1 MSASAAPTTASI
13 RATIE
18 RVALDVLNGK
28 FSESAAQHVLLELL
42 PTAEDVVLRSA
53 LRYDFADQCWL
64 SLPTSL
70 VLAMREALPDLP
82 WARVAE
88 PRIRKT
94 KPIQDAEEEEQ
105 EVERDEEEEEE
116 EDATEAETEVADAE
130 AAREQPVAGGSSAS
144 SRRLM
149 EKAGPANDAPVP
161 TLCAIRCSGASSLSA
176 SALAAH
182 RSGAVQRR
190 SDTSAIADGL
200 VLGRLS
206 HFESFPR
213 VNGYPSGTA
222 CYECW
227 CLRKKCSLSTGASR
241 PAPRRR
247 QVAAPASPATTPRAK
262 QPRRSTRTKEASE
275 RDAAKA
281 AADARRLQMLP
292 DTPSHN
298 PSDPSPALPPTSP
311 ASSRH
316 TDKSADPTKK
326 STGKRAAPEPG
337 DAPAPKMPR
346 LELPPPAHPL
356 VGSRVFDPLDA
367 SRVVGLI
374 SPIPATPATPIDP
387 LPAAVVERLGRD
399 EERLGTLEYYFNIHH
414 AWIQQFATLLTE
426 MKERVDGLQQTNDS
440 LREELR
446 QTREASARTA
456 EQGTSSNLP
465 RFCKSPLTLLI
476 DRSVVERY
484 HQEFVAFRERVDAAL
499 GKPGDAGEPSSALVV
514 PNVGAKGADPL
525 FLPES
530 DSDAE
535 SDVDDA
541 AATKKADLVDS
552 EAKSSSSEASSSAS
566 ASGDE
571 SGVDAEGAGL
581 VRVKGKESA
590 LQAMQRREA
599 ERREEEKRVAAER
612 EAEERREEE
621 RRAAERRK
629 AKGKGKARIWQRA

>member
-1 MSASAAPTTASI
+1 MSASAEPTTASI

-28 FSESAAQHVLLELL
+28 FSESATQHVLLELL

-82 WARVAE
+82 WAHIAE

-94 KPIQDAEEEEQ
+94 KPAQDAEEEEQ
-105 EVERDEEEEEE
+105 EAERDEEEEEE

-130 AAREQPVAGGSSAS
+130 AVHEQPVASGGSAS

-149 EKAGPANDAPVP
+149 EKAGPANNAPCDACERKSM
-161 TLCAIRCSGASSLSA
+161 LCCAR
-176 SALAAH
+176 
-182 RSGAVQRR
+182 
-190 SDTSAIADGL
+190 
-200 VLGRLS
+200 
-206 HFESFPR
+206 
-213 VNGYPSGTA
+213 NGYPPGTM

-241 PAPRRR
+241 LAPRRH

-262 QPRRSTRTKEASE
+262 QLRCSARMKETSA

-298 PSDPSPALPPTSP
+298 PSDLSPALPPTSP
-311 ASSRH
+311 ASLRH
-316 TDKSADPTKK
+316 TEKSADPAKK

-337 DAPAPKMPR
+337 DTPEPKMPH
-346 LELPPPAHPL
+346 LELPLPVHPL
-356 VGSRVFDPLDA
+356 VGSCVFDPLDA

-387 LPAAVVERLGRD
+387 LPVAVVERLGRD
-399 EERLGTLEYYFNIHH
+399 EERLGTLEYYFNVHH

-426 MKERVDGLQQTNDS
+426 MKERVDGLQQANDS

-446 QTREASARTA
+446 QTREAGARTA
-456 EQGTSSNLP
+456 EQ
-465 RFCKSPLTLLI
+465 
-476 DRSVVERY
+476 DRSVVEGYRN
-484 HQEFVAFRERVDAAL
+484 QFVAFREQVDAAL
-499 GKPGDAGEPSSALVV
+499 GKEDDAGEPSSALVV
-514 PNVGAKGADPL
+514 PNAGAKGLDPL

-535 SDVDDA
+535 GDVDGSVA
-541 AATKKADLVDS
+541 MKKAGSV
-552 EAKSSSSEASSSAS
+552 EPEEKPSSSEASSSEGS
-566 ASGDE
+566 SGDE
-571 SGVDAEGAGL
+571 SGADAEGAEL
-581 VRVKGKESA
+581 VKVRGKESA
-590 LQAMQRREA
+590 LQAMRRREA

-629 AKGKGKARIWQRA
+629 AKGKGKARVRQRA

>member
-64 SLPTSL
+64 SLP
-70 VLAMREALPDLP
+70 MK
-82 WARVAE
+82 

-116 EDATEAETEVADAE
+116 EDATKAEMEVADAE
-130 AAREQPVAGGSSAS
+130 AAREQPVAGGGSAS

-149 EKAGPANDAPVP
+149 EKAGPTNDAPCDACERKSM
-161 TLCAIRCSGASSLSA
+161 LCCS
-176 SALAAH
+176 
-182 RSGAVQRR
+182 R
-190 SDTSAIADGL
+190 
-200 VLGRLS
+200 
-206 HFESFPR
+206 
-213 VNGYPSGTA
+213 NGYPSGTA

-241 PAPRRR
+241 PAPRRC
-247 QVAAPASPATTPRAK
+247 QVAAPTSPATTPCAK

-298 PSDPSPALPPTSP
+298 PSDPSPALPPTSL
-311 ASSRH
+311 ASLHH

-337 DAPAPKMPR
+337 DAPTPKMPH

-356 VGSRVFDPLDA
+356 VGSRVFNLLDA

-374 SPIPATPATPIDP
+374 SPIPATPVTPIDP

-399 EERLGTLEYYFNIHH
+399 EERLGTLEYYFNVHH

-446 QTREASARTA
+446 QTREAGARTA
-456 EQGTSSNLP
+456 EQ
-465 RFCKSPLTLLI
+465 

-499 GKPGDAGEPSSALVV
+499 GKPDDAGEPSSALVV

-541 AATKKADLVDS
+541 AATKKVDLVDS

-571 SGVDAEGAGL
+571 SGADAEGAGL

-590 LQAMQRREA
+590 LQAMRRREA
-599 ERREEEKRVAAER
+599 EQREEEKRVAAER
-612 EAEERREEE
+612 EAEERRGEE

-629 AKGKGKARIWQRA
+629 AKGKGKARVWQRA